1 MTRAK
6 EGLYL
11 SGAKDYGG
19 LREKKPSRFII
30 EAGLTTIENNDLVLS
45 KNNDFLR
52 DLHRLNEKEIINER
66 TESYPLPDKFS
77 FSQLAAYSSC
87 PLQYKFAFILKIPVQ
102 GDKASLIFGR
112 VLHNTLYNFFLPL
125 LNKQANK
132 QGDLFNQ
139 KNSLDEDKK
148 LVALINFQRLLELYE
163 EFWQEDG
170 YRSKKERSEYKERG
184 LNILK
189 DYWTMYQKNSEPNIL
204 FLEKKFSFK
213 VGEDVIKGTIDRVD
227 ELSDGSLEIID
238 YKTGKDKALDY
249 SVKRQLILYQI
260 FLEEFLNK
268 KVSAL
273 SYYYLE
279 SGQKVSFIAT
289 DKEITKLRLEIIAE
303 IIEIKK
309 CNFKAKPSPL
319 CKFCDFNSIC
329 EFRET

>member
-1 MTRAK
+1 
-6 EGLYL
+6 
-11 SGAKDYGG
+11 
-19 LREKKPSRFII
+19 
-30 EAGLTTIENNDLVLS
+30 
-45 KNNDFLR
+45 
-52 DLHRLNEKEIINER
+52 
-66 TESYPLPDKFS
+66 
-77 FSQLAAYSSC
+77 
-87 PLQYKFAFILKIPVQ
+87 
-102 GDKASLIFGR
+102 
-112 VLHNTLYNFFLPL
+112 
-125 LNKQANK
+125 
-132 QGDLFNQ
+132 
-139 KNSLDEDKK
+139 
-148 LVALINFQRLLELYE
+148 
-163 EFWQEDG
+163 
-170 YRSKKERSEYKERG
+170 
-184 LNILK
+184 
-189 DYWTMYQKNSEPNIL
+189 MYQKNSEPNIL